1 MTSINPKLLTDL
13 ARLVSRYEPEDWAA
27 LSRLVQDKE
36 SRERLAALLDELAQ
50 ASARQRSGSRSQKS
64 VSPINVRDRL
74 TQLRETNP
82 QRASVLN
89 DLWMKLRSRELLPDM
104 PSVRAFSEAIGMK
117 TLVSRR
123 RDQAISEIVEYL
135 ITLPDEELQ
144 TALSRTTIRTDRKF
158 GEEYEKWVT
167 LILGR
172 SPRP

>member
-1 MTSINPKLLTDL
+1 MSSINPKLLADL
-13 ARLVSRYEPEDWAA
+13 ARLVTRYEPEDWAA

-36 SRERLAALLDELAQ
+36 SRERLVALLDELAN
-50 ASARQRSGSRSQKS
+50 ASARQRPGSRSKKS
-64 VSPINVRDRL
+64 VSPINVRDHL
-74 TQLRETNP
+74 AQLQETNP

-104 PSVRAFSEAIGMK
+104 PSVRAFSEEIGMK

-135 ITLPDEELQ
+135 IPLPNEELQ
-144 TALSRTTIRTDRKF
+144 TALSRATIRVDRKS

>member
-1 MTSINPKLLTDL
+1 MTAINPKLLADL
-13 ARLVSRYEPEDWAA
+13 ARLVSRYEPEDWAS
-27 LSRLVQDKE
+27 LSRLVQDKD
-36 SRERLAALLDELAQ
+36 SRVRLAALLDELAQ
-50 ASARQRSGSRSQKS
+50 ASARQRSGTRSQKS
-64 VSPINVRDRL
+64 VSPINVRDHL
-74 TQLRETNP
+74 AQLRETNP
-82 QRASVLN
+82 QRASILN

-123 RDQAISEIVEYL
+123 RDQAISEIVKYL

-144 TALSRTTIRTDRKF
+144 TALSRATIRVDRKF
-158 GEEYEKWVT
+158 GEEYEKWVA

>member
-1 MTSINPKLLTDL
+1 MTSMNPKLLADL

-27 LSRLVQDKE
+27 LSRLVQDPE

-50 ASARQRSGSRSQKS
+50 ASARQRDGRRSQKS
-64 VSPINVRDRL
+64 VAPTKAREHL
-74 TQLRETNP
+74 AYLREANP

-89 DLWMKLRSRELLPDM
+89 DLRMKLRSRELLPDM

-117 TLVSRR
+117 TLISRR

-135 ITLPDEELQ
+135 IPLPDEELQ
-144 TALSRTTIRTDRKF
+144 AALSRATIRADRKF

-172 SPRP
+172 SPKP